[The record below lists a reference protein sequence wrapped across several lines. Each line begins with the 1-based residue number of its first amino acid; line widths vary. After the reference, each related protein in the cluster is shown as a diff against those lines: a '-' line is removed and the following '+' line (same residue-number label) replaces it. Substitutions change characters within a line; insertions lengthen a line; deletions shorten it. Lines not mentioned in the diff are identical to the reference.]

1 MLKDKKRLN
10 EFIKVFIKVFIK
22 IQYFLKKRMEKNF
35 YYSQLQLLLLD
46 DENNKENETEK
57 SVYIPILTVT

>member
-10 EFIKVFIKVFIK
+10 KFIEVFIKVFIK
-22 IQYFLKKRMEKNF
+22 IQCFLKKRMEKNF

-46 DENNKENETEK
+46 DDNNKENETEK

>member
-22 IQYFLKKRMEKNF
+22 IQYFLKKRMEKKF
-35 YYSQLQLLLLD
+35 YYSQLQLSLLD
-46 DENNKENETEK
+46 DDNNKENETEK

>member
-1 MLKDKKRLN
+1 
-10 EFIKVFIKVFIK
+10 
-22 IQYFLKKRMEKNF
+22 MEKNF

-46 DENNKENETEK
+46 DDNNKENETEK